1 MFISCAHILCFHVS
15 CSHLIVNHRYIL
27 PRPLIYDSTISFTN
41 EIEFDDKPRLVNKF
55 TANIGDITGAEN
67 PLGLE
72 GEKSKEGKWN
82 LGFFEIVR
90 VQDMITSS
98 CNSRPPKGG
107 IGKDT
112 TSWLRACGARPSDHP
127 RWVRFCHL
135 VGEDQCRIFLKKHL
149 IPMLGPR
156 PTGNSLR
163 A

>member
-1 MFISCAHILCFHVS
+1 MCFHIMCSHLMLISYAHILF
-15 CSHLIVNHRYIL
+15 NHRYIL

-55 TANIGDITGAEN
+55 TANIGDITGAQN
-67 PLGLE
+67 PLAGE
-72 GEKSKEGKWN
+72 GKSKEGKWN

-98 CNSRPPKGG
+98 CNTRPPKGD

-112 TSWLRACGARPSDHP
+112 TSWLQACGARPSNHP

-135 VGEDQCRIFLKKHL
+135 VGEDHCRTFLKKHL

-156 PTGNSLR
+156 PTGNSFSSP
-163 A
+163 

>member
-1 MFISCAHILCFHVS
+1 M
-15 CSHLIVNHRYIL
+15 
-27 PRPLIYDSTISFTN
+27 
-41 EIEFDDKPRLVNKF
+41 NKF
-55 TANIGDITGAEN
+55 TANIGDITGAQN

-98 CNSRPPKGG
+98 CNSRPPKGNT
-107 IGKDT
+107 GKDT
-112 TSWLRACGARPSDHP
+112 TSWLQACGARPSDHP

-156 PTGNSLR
+156 PTGNSFSSGL